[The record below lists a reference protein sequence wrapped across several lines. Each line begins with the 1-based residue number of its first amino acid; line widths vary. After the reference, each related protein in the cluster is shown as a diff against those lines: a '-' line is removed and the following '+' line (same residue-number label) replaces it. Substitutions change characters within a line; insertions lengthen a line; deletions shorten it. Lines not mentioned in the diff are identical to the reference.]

1 MKLAVVVPIYN
12 EEDNLPELSRRLAEA
27 CGRVEGARWQVIYV
41 DDGSTDKS
49 AAVVMEQHRADPRF
63 TLVQL
68 SRNFGP
74 YPALSAGLAH
84 ADADAVV
91 TIDGDLQDPPE
102 VIPDLVACW
111 KEGGQV
117 ILAARRSR
125 QDRGIRRIGAEV
137 FHKIFGVL
145 NDFRVPANTGI
156 FGLLDR
162 QAVEEFNRLPERNRY
177 VPGLRHW
184 IGFDRRVVYYD
195 RLERARGAPKQSLR
209 RLIHLALDSIFSFSY
224 KPLKLMMV
232 AGIAISST
240 AFLIAVMYMAK
251 RLLGYETAPLGFTT
265 LVTLVAFLGGI
276 QLIAIGLL
284 GQYLGRIYD
293 EVKQRPLYIVRQ
305 RVGVSSARDP
315 GRERRV
321 DS

>member
-1 MKLAVVVPIYN
+1 MKLTVVVPIYN
-12 EEDNLPELSRRLAEA
+12 EEDNLPELSRRLADA
-27 CGRVEGARWQVIYV
+27 CGRVEGADWQVIYV

-49 AAVVMEQHRADPRF
+49 ADLVMQQHRADPRF
-63 TLVQL
+63 TLVRL

-102 VIPDLVACW
+102 AIPDLVACW
-111 KEGGQV
+111 KDGGQV

-125 QDRGIRRIGAEV
+125 QDRGLRRIGAEV
-137 FHKIFGVL
+137 FHKLFGVL

-177 VPGLRHW
+177 VPGLRYW

-195 RLERARGAPKQSLR
+195 RLERAHGAPKQSLR
-209 RLIHLALDSIFSFSY
+209 RLVHLALDSIFSFSY
-224 KPLKLMMV
+224 KPLKLMTI
-232 AGIAISST
+232 AGVGISSMG
-240 AFLIAVMYMAK
+240 FLVGVWYILK
-251 RLLGYETAPLGFTT
+251 RLLGYETAQLGFTT

-305 RVGVSSARDP
+305 RVGVAPSHDP
-315 GRERRV
+315 GRERPV
-321 DS
+321 DP

>member
-12 EEDNLPELSRRLAEA
+12 EEDNLPELSRRLADA
-27 CGRVEGARWQVIYV
+27 CGRIEGAQWQVIYV

-49 AAVVMEQHRADPRF
+49 VAIVMEQHRADPRF
-63 TLVQL
+63 TLLQL

-111 KEGGQV
+111 RSGGQV

-145 NDFRVPANTGI
+145 NDFHVPANTGI

-162 QAVEEFNRLPERNRY
+162 QAVEQFNRLPERNRY
-177 VPGLRHW
+177 VPGLRYW

-195 RLERARGAPKQSLR
+195 RLDRAHGAPKQSLR

-232 AGIAISST
+232 AGVGISSV
-240 AFLIAVMYMAK
+240 AFLVAVMYMAK

-265 LVTLVAFLGGI
+265 LVTLIGFLGGI
-276 QLIAIGLL
+276 QLIAIGLI
-284 GQYLGRIYD
+284 GEYLGRIYD
-293 EVKQRPLYIVRQ
+293 EVKQRPLYIIKQ
-305 RVGVSSARDP
+305 RLGFAPSQDSA
-315 GRERRV
+315 RERRV
-321 DS
+321 DP

>member
-1 MKLAVVVPIYN
+1 MKLAVVIPLYN
-12 EEDNLPELSRRLAEA
+12 EQDNLPELFRRLGTVFAQIGDA
-27 CGRVEGARWQVIYV
+27 QWQVICV
-41 DDGSTDKS
+41 DDGSSDKS
-49 AAVVMEQHRADPRF
+49 SQIITEQNRADSRF

-84 ADADAVV
+84 ADADAVI
-91 TIDGDLQDPPE
+91 TMDGDLQDPPE
-102 VIPDLVACW
+102 VIPDLVASW
-111 KEGGQV
+111 KDGGQV

-125 QDRGIRRIGAEV
+125 RDRGIRRLGAEV
-137 FHKIFGVL
+137 FHKVFGAL
-145 NDFRVPANTGI
+145 NDFHVPANTGI

-162 QAVEEFNRLPERNRY
+162 QALEEFNRLPERNRY
-177 VPGLRHW
+177 VPGLRYW

-195 RLERARGAPKQSLR
+195 RLDRAHGVPKQSLA

-232 AGIAISST
+232 AGVCISSVG
-240 AFLIAVMYMAK
+240 FLIAVMYMAK

-265 LVTLVAFLGGI
+265 LVTLISFLGGI

-305 RVGVSSARDP
+305 RCGVSSPSHSRP
-315 GRERRV
+315 TIGIG
-321 DS
+321 S